1 MNKFKKYIIFS
12 IVVIMTIT
20 TNSYSSENKI
30 LLKINNE
37 IITTVDILNEIN
49 YLSVINENF
58 NDVENN
64 QKFEIARNSI
74 VKEKI
79 KVIELSKHYKK
90 IKINEDILDNIIKSY
105 FSKLN
110 INSISDF
117 ENYFNQINIDTDFI
131 KNKIAIEVLWNQL
144 IYSKFY
150 KSVKIDENEI
160 KNNISN
166 KKKQKE
172 YLLSE
177 IVFETEKNQK
187 LNEKFK
193 LIRKIIDEKNFS
205 QAVLMYSI
213 SDSSKNDGK
222 LNWIKENVLNKGI
235 RDKLK
240 KIKIGEITDPIVIPG
255 GFLILKIENIREVN
269 QKINLDQETKL
280 IIEKKTNDQLTRF
293 SNIYFNKIK
302 KDITINE
309 I

>member
-1 MNKFKKYIIFS
+1 MNKFKKYLIFS
-12 IVVIMTIT
+12 IMVIMTIN

-177 IVFETEKNQK
+177 IVFETEKNQR

-193 LIRKIIDEKNFS
+193 LIKKIIDEKNFS

-213 SDSSKNDGK
+213 SDSSKNGGK
-222 LNWIKENVLNKGI
+222 LNWIKENVLNKVI
-235 RDKLK
+235 RDKLEK
-240 KIKIGEITDPIVIPG
+240 LKIGEITEPIVIPG